1 MRSVVST
8 AKHSKSGSEPEVS
21 APALGPVAATRA
33 AAAPAPQRHWA
44 KASAEV
50 LAARLP
56 TPVAVHR
63 HRGKARDK
71 HLARAL
77 RRSLWRPPPRP
88 RPSAAW
94 GPRAADTARP
104 TRRAA
109 AACLS
114 LPRRQEQRQAPQRMR
129 SYRNAATAEAAR
141 GDAPAPGGPTEPS
154 QRAAAPS
161 RGDRAWASGPVA
173 AEAATAASAA
183 SVPAATA
190 QRGALPR
197 RGHGSTGTPSLER
210 PQKAAAAARPTER
223 GPVSANV

>member
-161 RGDRAWASGPVA
+161 RGDRAWASGP
-173 AEAATAASAA
+173 
-183 SVPAATA
+183 
-190 QRGALPR
+190 R